1 MTIEEQRVVAATL
14 MRELGHEFVGRV
26 LDDEQLERLSADTR
40 ALLDVVR
47 DAPPRVRE
55 FSRDRFEE
63 FALTIPTKDERGERQ
78 LFADSIVTG
87 AANPM
92 GIAAQLWR
100 DGDATCMQV
109 TLDKAFEGAPGRAH
123 GGVVAAILDEVMG
136 SVNALHGALGYTAQ
150 LDITYHAPTPV
161 GEPILA
167 RAWLERHD
175 DRKRYVEATLFADD
189 LLVASAKGLFITIE
203 RSVFLD
209 QLLAPEE

>member
-1 MTIEEQRVVAATL
+1 
-14 MRELGHEFVGRV
+14 
-26 LDDEQLERLSADTR
+26 
-40 ALLDVVR
+40 
-47 DAPPRVRE
+47 
-55 FSRDRFEE
+55 
-63 FALTIPTKDERGERQ
+63 
-78 LFADSIVTG
+78 
-87 AANPM
+87 
-92 GIAAQLWR
+92 
-100 DGDATCMQV
+100 
-109 TLDKAFEGAPGRAH
+109 
-123 GGVVAAILDEVMG
+123 MG